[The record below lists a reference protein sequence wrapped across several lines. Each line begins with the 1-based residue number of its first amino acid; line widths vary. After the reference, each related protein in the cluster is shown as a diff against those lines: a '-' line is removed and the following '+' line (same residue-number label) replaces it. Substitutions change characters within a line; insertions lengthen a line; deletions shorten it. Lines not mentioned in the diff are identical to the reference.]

1 MKSTDQA
8 RSGLVYG
15 LQDKPAP
22 GPATLAAVQHI
33 AASIVGI
40 VTPSLIIGGVLE
52 LGEYIPYLIAMGL
65 FVSGVSTFI
74 QCKTI
79 GPVGSGLLSLQGTS
93 FAFLGALLAAGFAVK
108 GQGGTP
114 EDILAMLFGIC
125 LAGCLVEIALS
136 QFVHKLDKV
145 ITPTV
150 TGIVITII
158 GLSLIKVGFTDFA
171 GGAQAGESLG
181 SPINLLLGSIVV
193 VAILTLTFRGS
204 PMVRISAIMIGLVIG
219 FVVAAI
225 LGQVNFSSFGSA
237 PLFALPVPFKFGLDF
252 DIFLFLP
259 VAFIY
264 LVTAIETSG
273 DLTANSVISGEPV
286 EGPLY
291 KKRIKGGI
299 LGDGV
304 NSGIAAMFNTFP
316 NTTFSQNNGV
326 IQMTG
331 VASRHV
337 GLYIA
342 PLLIIMG
349 CFPIIGSVFLLVPKP
364 VLGGATV
371 ILFGTIAVAGIRIL
385 ATQEIDRR
393 KVYIM
398 AISFGLGLGVTLVP
412 DATQHMPGFLKQ
424 VVATPITLAGLSAI
438 VLSLILP
445 EDAKPETTRSVN
457 EEGTLS
463 TSEVETAEHKLKQAP
478 LLKPAIVGKLGKV
491 HGGTTA

>member
-1 MKSTDQA
+1 MGPETQKSN
-8 RSGLVYG
+8 GLIYG
-15 LQDKPAP
+15 LDDKPPFKSAL
-22 GPATLAAVQHI
+22 LAAFQHI
-33 AASIVGI
+33 LASIVGV
-40 VTPSLIIGGVLE
+40 VTPSIIIGGVLE
-52 LGEYIPYLIAMGL
+52 LGAYTPYLIAMGL

-114 EDILAMLFGIC
+114 EEILAMLFGLC
-125 LAGCLVEIALS
+125 LAGCFVEIVLS
-136 QFVHKLDKV
+136 QFVHKLDKI

-150 TGIVITII
+150 TGIVITVI

-171 GGAQAGESLG
+171 GGVQAGEALG
-181 SPINLLLGSIVV
+181 SPVNLLLGSIVV
-193 VAILTLTFRGS
+193 VAILTLTFRGG
-204 PMVRISAIMIGLVIG
+204 PMLRISAIMIGLVIG
-219 FVVAAI
+219 VVAAAI
-225 LGQVNFSSFGSA
+225 MGQVNWSSFGNS
-237 PLFALPVPFKFGLDF
+237 PMVALPVPFKFGLDF
-252 DIFLFLP
+252 DIFLFIP
-259 VAFIY
+259 IAFIY

-273 DLTANSVISGEPV
+273 DLTANSVISGQPIKGE
-286 EGPLY
+286 LY
-291 KKRIKGGI
+291 MKRIKGGI

-337 GLYIA
+337 GLYVA
-342 PLLIIMG
+342 AMLVIMG
-349 CFPIIGSVFLLVPKP
+349 FFPIFGSLFMLVPKP
-364 VLGGATV
+364 VLGGATI

-412 DATQHMPGFLKQ
+412 DATQHMPTFLKQ

-438 VLSLILP
+438 ILSLILP
-445 EDAKPETTRSVN
+445 EEASADSAASN
-457 EEGTLS
+457 EAEAPDSATMAGS
-463 TSEVETAEHKLKQAP
+463 NKVTAIKAESADKVDSAV
-478 LLKPAIVGKLGKV
+478 PA
-491 HGGTTA
+491 

>member
-1 MKSTDQA
+1 MATDTTA
-8 RSGLVYG
+8 DSALIYG
-15 LQDKPAP
+15 LNDKLPFKSAL
-22 GPATLAAVQHI
+22 LAAAQHI
-33 AASIVGI
+33 LASIVGV

-52 LGEYIPYLIAMGL
+52 LGEYTAYLIAMGL

-79 GPVGSGLLSLQGTS
+79 GPIGSGLLSLQGTS

-114 EDILAMLFGIC
+114 EDILAMLFGLC

-136 QFVHKLDKV
+136 QFVHRLDKV

-150 TGIVITII
+150 TGIVITVI

-181 SPINLLLGSIVV
+181 SPMNLLLGSIVV
-193 VAILTLTFRGS
+193 ITILAFTFRGS
-204 PMVRISAIMIGLVIG
+204 PMVRISAIMIGLVVGVIA
-219 FVVAAI
+219 AAI
-225 LGQVNFSSFGSA
+225 MGQVNWSSFGSA
-237 PLFALPVPFKFGLDF
+237 PLIALPVPFKFGLDF
-252 DIFLFLP
+252 DLFLFIP
-259 VAFIY
+259 IAFIY

-273 DLTANSVISGEPV
+273 DLTANSIISGEPIKG
-286 EGPLY
+286 ETY
-291 KKRIKGGI
+291 IKRIKGGI

-337 GLYIA
+337 GIYVA
-342 PLLIIMG
+342 VLLVIMG
-349 CFPIIGSVFLLVPKP
+349 FFPIIGSLFLLVPKP

-385 ATQEIDRR
+385 ATQEIDKR

-398 AISFGLGLGVTLVP
+398 AISFGLSLGVTLVP
-412 DATQHMPGFLKQ
+412 DATQHMPTFLKQ

-438 VLSLILP
+438 ILSLLLP
-445 EDAKPETTRSVN
+445 ESAVATDE
-457 EEGTLS
+457 
-463 TSEVETAEHKLKQAP
+463 
-478 LLKPAIVGKLGKV
+478 KPATA
-491 HGGTTA
+491 GGQTPEQNPADQSSNVASSVLA